1 MVSSQNKSVR
11 IESALNRPEI
21 KGKNMNHNW
30 DDLRYFLAV
39 CRTNSFVAAANRL
52 HVTHSTVSRR
62 ISSLETALETQLF
75 LRTEKGCHLTP
86 AGEALLPYA
95 EQVET
100 TSMSLVEHIHGKD
113 SQLSG
118 TIRIGAPDGL
128 GNCFLATHLGQF
140 QARHP
145 HLEVEL
151 IAVPQYYSL
160 TKREIDIL
168 ITITRPTSSNIVA
181 RKITDYRL
189 GFFAAQNYLSKWGE
203 ITERKDLSKHNLIDY
218 IEDLLY
224 DENLKFLTELAPGQK
239 AKFHISTV
247 VGQMN
252 AIVAGMGIGVVPYFM
267 AHAEPTL
274 VPVMPDLHT
283 ERGFWLQVNPES
295 RQLARVRATIDFIV
309 SRIDEN
315 RKLFITLPNDRFA
328 KSVF

>member
-1 MVSSQNKSVR
+1 
-11 IESALNRPEI
+11 
-21 KGKNMNHNW
+21 MNHNW

-62 ISSLETALETQLF
+62 MSSLEASLETQLF

-140 QARHP
+140 QAQHP

-151 IAVPQYYSL
+151 IAVPHYYSL
-160 TKREIDIL
+160 TKREVDIL
-168 ITITRPTSSNIVA
+168 ITITKPTASNIVA
-181 RKITDYRL
+181 RKISDYRL
-189 GFFAAQNYLSKWGE
+189 GLFASQNYLSKWGKVW
-203 ITERKDLSKHNLIDY
+203 ERKNLTRHNLIDY

-224 DENLKFLTELAPGQK
+224 DENLRFLNELAPGQK
-239 AKFHISTV
+239 AKFHISTL

-252 AIVAGMGIGVVPYFM
+252 AIVAGAGIGVIPYFM
-267 AHAEPTL
+267 AHAEPAL
-274 VPVMPDLHT
+274 VPVMPELHA
-283 ERGFWLQVNPES
+283 ERRFWLQVNPES

-309 SRIDEN
+309 SQIEEN
-315 RKLFITLPNDRFA
+315 KNLFIALPNDHLT
-328 KSVF
+328 KDDL

>member
-1 MVSSQNKSVR
+1 
-11 IESALNRPEI
+11 
-21 KGKNMNHNW
+21 MNQNW

-39 CRTNSFVAAANRL
+39 CRTNSFVAAATRL

-62 ISSLETALETQLF
+62 ISSLEASLETQLF

-100 TSMSLVEHIHGKD
+100 TSMNLVEHIHGKD

-140 QARHP
+140 QERHP
-145 HLEVEL
+145 NLEVEL
-151 IAVPQYYSL
+151 IAVPHYYSL

-168 ITITRPTSSNIVA
+168 ITITKPISSSIVA

-189 GFFAAQNYLSKWGE
+189 GLFASQKYFSQQGE
-203 ITERKDLSKHNLIDY
+203 ILAAKDLSGYHLIDY

-224 DENLKFLTELAPGQK
+224 DENLRFLNELAPGQR
-239 AKFHISTV
+239 AKFHISTL

-252 AIVAGMGIGVVPYFM
+252 AIVAGAGIGVIPYFM

-274 VPVMPDLHT
+274 VAVKPELHA
-283 ERGFWLQVNPES
+283 ERSFWLQVNPES

-309 SRIDEN
+309 SQIEEN
-315 RKLFITLPNDRFA
+315 KKLFVALPNDCLA
-328 KSVF
+328 KKTDL

>member
-1 MVSSQNKSVR
+1 MNSQKNLNVR
-11 IESALNRPEI
+11 SETVLNWPVI
-21 KGKNMNHNW
+21 KGENMNQNW

-39 CRTNSFVAAANRL
+39 SRTNSFVAAATRL

-62 ISSLETALETQLF
+62 ISALEDFLETQLF

-100 TSMSLVEHIHGKD
+100 TSMNLLEHIYGKN

-128 GNCFLATHLGQF
+128 GNCFLATHLGHF
-140 QARHP
+140 QERHP
-145 HLEVEL
+145 NLEVEL
-151 IAVPQYYSL
+151 IAVPHYYSL

-168 ITITRPTSSNIVA
+168 ITVTKPISSNIVA

-189 GFFAAQNYLSKWGE
+189 GLFASQKYLSQRDEILAGE
-203 ITERKDLSKHNLIDY
+203 DLSGQHLIDY
-218 IEDLLY
+218 IKDLLY
-224 DENLKFLTELAPGQK
+224 DENLRFLNELAPGQE
-239 AKFHISTV
+239 AKFRISTL

-252 AIVAGMGIGVVPYFM
+252 AIVAGAGIGVIPYFM

-274 VPVMPDLHT
+274 VPVIPELHA
-283 ERGFWLQVNPES
+283 ERNFWLQVNPES

-309 SRIDEN
+309 SQIEKN
-315 RKLFITLPNDRFA
+315 KQLFVALPNDYLT
-328 KSVF
+328 KKP

>member
-1 MVSSQNKSVR
+1 
-11 IESALNRPEI
+11 
-21 KGKNMNHNW
+21 MNHDW

-39 CRTNSFVAAANRL
+39 CRTNSFLAAANRL

-62 ISSLETALETQLF
+62 ISALEASLETQLL

-95 EQVET
+95 EQIET

-151 IAVPQYYSL
+151 IAVPHYYSL
-160 TKREIDIL
+160 TKREVDIL
-168 ITITRPTSSNIVA
+168 ITITKPTASNIVA
-181 RKITDYRL
+181 RKLTDYRL
-189 GFFAAQNYLSKWGE
+189 GLFASQHYLAKSGKVFA
-203 ITERKDLSKHNLIDY
+203 TKDLSRHMLIDY

-224 DENLKFLTELAPGQK
+224 DENLRFLNELAPGQK
-239 AKFHISTV
+239 AKFHISTL

-252 AIVAGMGIGVVPYFM
+252 AIVAGAGIGVIPYFM
-267 AHAEPTL
+267 AYAETTL
-274 VPVMPDLHT
+274 VPVMPELHA
-283 ERGFWLQVNPES
+283 ERRFWLQVNPES
-295 RQLARVRATIDFIV
+295 RQLARVRTTIDFIV
-309 SRIDEN
+309 GQIEEN
-315 RKLFITLPNDRFA
+315 RKLFMALPSVRPA
-328 KSVF
+328 KNNL

>member
-1 MVSSQNKSVR
+1 V
-11 IESALNRPEI
+11 LNWPVI
-21 KGKNMNHNW
+21 KGENMNQNW

-39 CRTNSFVAAANRL
+39 SRTNSFVAAATRL

-62 ISSLETALETQLF
+62 ISSLEASLETQLF

-100 TSMSLVEHIHGKD
+100 TSMNLVEHIHGKD

-140 QARHP
+140 QERHP
-145 HLEVEL
+145 NLEVEL
-151 IAVPQYYSL
+151 IAVPHYYSL

-168 ITITRPTSSNIVA
+168 ITITKPISSNIVA

-189 GFFAAQNYLSKWGE
+189 GLFASQKYLSQRDE
-203 ITERKDLSKHNLIDY
+203 ILAGKDLSGHHLIDY

-224 DENLKFLTELAPGQK
+224 DENLRFLNELAPGQK
-239 AKFHISTV
+239 AKFHISTL

-252 AIVAGMGIGVVPYFM
+252 AIVAGAGIGVVPYFM

-274 VPVMPDLHT
+274 VPVIPELHAK
-283 ERGFWLQVNPES
+283 RSFWLQVNPES

-309 SRIDEN
+309 SQIEKN
-315 RKLFITLPNDRFA
+315 RKLFVALPNDYLA
-328 KSVF
+328 KKT